1 MAFNPSFQKGQDI
14 MIEVLDKKG
23 SPRTLFRRKV
33 KGIIVAGALLTAGVL
48 SGCGG
53 SSNDAVPTISSVSN
67 PSMYFNR
74 VASFPV
80 CSQTG
85 SSCESST
92 ETAAEITA
100 ASTDGMT
107 LIYTNSPAKQIGFI
121 DITNPAAP
129 MAKGSLA
136 MTGEPTSVA
145 VLDKYALTAVN
156 TSADFVNTSG
166 ILAIV
171 DIDRQTVSREIALP
185 GQPDSVTVSKDGK
198 YAAIVIENERD
209 EDLGTGAPPQL
220 PAGCLVIVD
229 TVGTP
234 DTWTTRQVDLTGVAT
249 LYPTDPE
256 PEYVDINDD
265 NIAVVTLQE
274 NNHIVL
280 VDLASGK
287 VTGQFSAGTFN
298 LTNID
303 TIDERPNL
311 ITLSTSKND
320 IKREPDGVTWLSTTR
335 FVTANEGDLD
345 GGSRGFT
352 IFSKD
357 GAVVYDA
364 GNTLEHAVARIGH
377 YPDRR
382 SDAKGN
388 EPENV
393 EFSRFEGTDY
403 LFVASERSS
412 IVAVYDMSNPDT
424 PSLKQML
431 PAGMGPEGILAIP
444 KRNLLIASSEEDSR
458 EDGFRSVVNIYQYQ
472 KAAPAYPTLVS
483 ADRPDGTPIPW
494 GAMSGLAAG
503 ATDAIVYGVHDAFY
517 CGSRIYTID
526 RTKTPP
532 VITSEIVITDPNGK
546 IPALAATLPDADD
559 PNTFDDTDLPAMTNA
574 DGTVNF
580 DVEGISV
587 ASTGGFWLTSEGSGT
602 VGDKKYPV
610 KTGNLIVKVD
620 SAGVIEE
627 IIMLPAALNA
637 LQQRFGLEGIA
648 ESDGKL
654 IVALQR
660 PWAGETNPRIG
671 VYDLAAKTWKFM
683 YYPLDLP
690 VSPNGGWVGLSEITA
705 LGSNRFLVVERDN
718 QGGPDARIK
727 RIYRIDLTGKADG
740 DTLSKVLVRDL
751 IDDLKAPG
759 GHIIEKVEG
768 LAVVPGGDAM
778 IITDN
783 DGLDDNSGETQFINL
798 GKIQ

>member
-1 MAFNPSFQKGQDI
+1 M
-14 MIEVLDKKG
+14 
-23 SPRTLFRRKV
+23 RFRR
-33 KGIIVAGALLTAGVL
+33 IIAAGALLAAGL
-48 SGCGG
+48 LGGCAGT
-53 SSNDAVPTISSVSN
+53 SNDAVPTIPSVSN

-85 SSCESST
+85 SSCESAT
-92 ETAAEITA
+92 QTAAEIAA

-121 DITNPAAP
+121 DITNPASP
-129 MAKGSLA
+129 MPKGSLA
-136 MTGEPTSVA
+136 MKGEPTSVA

-156 TSADFVNTSG
+156 TSADFVATSG
-166 ILAIV
+166 ILAVV
-171 DIDRQTVSREIALP
+171 DIDKQIVSREIALP
-185 GQPDSVTVSKDGK
+185 GQPDSVAVSKDGK
-198 YAAIVIENERD
+198 YAAVVIENERD
-209 EDLGTGAPPQL
+209 EKLGTGAPPQL
-220 PAGCLVIVD
+220 PAGALVIVD

-234 DTWTTRQVDLTGVAT
+234 DTWKTRLVDLTGIAT

-287 VTGQFSAGTFN
+287 VAGQFSAGTVN
-298 LTNID
+298 LTRID

-320 IKREPDGVTWLSTTR
+320 IKREPDGVTWLSATR
-335 FVTANEGDLD
+335 FATANEGDLD

-357 GAVVYDA
+357 GAVVYDS

-403 LFVASERSS
+403 LFVVSERSS
-412 IVAVYDMSNPDT
+412 AVTVYDMSKPEV
-424 PSLKQML
+424 PSMKQIL
-431 PAGMGPEGILAIP
+431 PAGLGPEGIIAIP
-444 KRNLLIASSEEDSR
+444 KRNLLIASSEQDSR
-458 EDGFRSVVNIYQYQ
+458 GDGFRSVVNIYQYQ

-503 ATDAIVYGVHDAFY
+503 ATDNIVYGVHDAFY
-517 CGSRIYTID
+517 RSSRIYTID
-526 RTKTPP
+526 RTTPTP
-532 VITSEIVITDPNGK
+532 VIASELVITDPSGK
-546 IPALAATLPDADD
+546 IPALAATLPDAADA
-559 PNTFDDTDLPAMTNA
+559 NAFDDTDLPAMTNA

-580 DVEGISV
+580 DVEGIAV
-587 ASTGGFWLTSEGSGT
+587 ASAGGFWLASEGSGT
-602 VGDKKYPV
+602 VGEKKYPV
-610 KTGNLIVKVD
+610 KTGNLIVKVNA
-620 SAGVIEE
+620 AGVIEE
-627 IIMLPAALNA
+627 IIMLPAAFNA
-637 LQQRFGLEGIA
+637 IQQRFGLEGIA
-648 ESDGKL
+648 ESGGKL

-660 PWAGETNPRIG
+660 AWAGETNPRIG
-671 VYDLAAKTWKFM
+671 VYDLTAKTWQLM

-727 RIYRIDLTGKADG
+727 RIYRIDLTGKVDG

-759 GHIIEKVEG
+759 GNIIEKVEG
-768 LAVVPGGDAM
+768 LAVLPGGDAL